1 MRNLRQPVGCPA
13 GRELLRG
20 RLTDGAVDVIR
31 EAGEQPNATVR
42 RHSRERSLGH
52 EFGAVGNPGSPA
64 GQERKSGLGPL
75 QPVEGQRPGTAASS
89 SLISDGR
96 EVEIFS
102 TCLPSRN
109 EDSRTY
115 LERVKQVAQWSDAAG
130 YRGMLVYTDNG
141 LVDPWLVGQVILQE
155 TEQLCP
161 LVAVQPV
168 YMHPYSA
175 AKMVASL
182 AFLHGR
188 RIYLNIVAGGFR
200 NDLLALGDDTP
211 HDDRYERAVEYT
223 VILKALLS
231 GAEPVTFE
239 GRYYRVQNL
248 RMTPSLPPE
257 LAPGILISGSSEAGA
272 RAAGAISATRVK
284 YPQPAG
290 EEALQAVNGSGPA
303 GMRVGIITRPE
314 ADEAW
319 DVAHRRFPEDRKGQI
334 THKLAMQVSDSKWH
348 KQLSRLGRSPVSD
361 ENHYWLVPFENY
373 KTFCPY
379 LVGSYDRVG
388 AELARYMSLGFSTY
402 ILDVPASSDDLEH
415 TAAAFKHATRL
426 LRS

>member
-1 MRNLRQPVGCPA
+1 
-13 GRELLRG
+13 
-20 RLTDGAVDVIR
+20 LTDTAVDVIR
-31 EAGEQPNATVR
+31 K
-42 RHSRERSLGH
+42 RERNASPDGRASWEREIHLGH
-52 EFGAVGNPGSPA
+52 EYGAVGNPGSLA
-64 GQERKSGLGPL
+64 GQEGTSCRGPL
-75 QPVEGQRPGTAASS
+75 QPVATQPLGAAASS
-89 SLISDGR
+89 SLISDAR

-109 EDSRTY
+109 ENSRTY
-115 LERVKQVAQWSDAAG
+115 LERVTQVAQWSDEAG

-141 LVDPWLVGQVILQE
+141 LVDPWLVAQVVLQQ

-168 YMHPYSA
+168 YMHPYSV

-188 RIYLNIVAGGFR
+188 RIYLNVVAGGFR

-211 HDDRYERAVEYT
+211 HDERYERAVEYT
-223 VILKALLS
+223 LIMKGLLS
-231 GAEPVTFE
+231 GDAVTVA
-239 GRYYRVQNL
+239 GRYYRVENL
-248 RMTPSLPPE
+248 RLTPSLPPE

-272 RAAGAISATRVK
+272 RAAEAISATRVK
-284 YPQPAG
+284 YPQPPG
-290 EEALQAVNGSGPA
+290 DEALQAVNGSGPA
-303 GMRVGIITRPE
+303 GIRVGIITRPE

-319 DVAHRRFPEDRKGQI
+319 DVAHRRFPEDRKGKI

-348 KQLSRLGRSPVSD
+348 KQLSRLGRHPGS
-361 ENHYWLVPFENY
+361 EANHYWLVPFENY

-388 AELARYMSLGFSTY
+388 SELAHYMSLGFSTF
-402 ILDVPASSDDLEH
+402 ILDVPVSPDDLEH
-415 TAAAFKHATRL
+415 TAAAFEHASRQL
-426 LRS
+426 KS